1 MRTNET
7 LSYVTSSLDSQ
18 TYGSAD
24 TTVLITASEAAMES
38 GQPEE
43 ANGIRVHEVTGY
55 HYICLVKVQVRFHL
69 VTKLLG

>member
-24 TTVLITASEAAMES
+24 TTVLITASEAAMGS

-43 ANGIRVHEVTGY
+43 ANGIQVHEITGY
-55 HYICLVKVQVRFHL
+55 PNTICIIIVFGLKH
-69 VTKLLG
+69 VTTFAR